1 MKKKLAVATTAVL
14 AMTMCLSMTACK
26 DGASASALLPK
37 YAGKYSTTVTTVTN
51 FSADAYYEQDEY
63 SYADSNGVV
72 VLKKMAKTPSTDPN
86 AINTYYSLY
95 NIVKNTFVLQDQA
108 ERIYQLNDT
117 LYYAVNLVEN
127 TYTLYDSASGVY
139 ASGVKGSPDNGVFT
153 RKDGARIY
161 VAPNGKVKEETNP
174 FAKIVPADVPAD
186 VPAVEKVGDYYLDGP
201 IQTGIFDVF
210 NEKGEWKDSV
220 NLKIELNISADA
232 ATQQYWTI
240 GNKIFFQT
248 LRTLPA
254 MEEEYDYSLGDTK
267 YDLDTYSYDLKK
279 GSGKELK
286 NFDYL
291 VEDMFPDKPQE
302 AVLSYNDST
311 IIATVQKID
320 DGTLSQRY
328 VQSFNASG
336 KVAVDLQ
343 KLVPGA
349 TSCSKVADDKIALS
363 DASGYAYIYK
373 GSKRVATIPSRYQV
387 AGNYVYNYNESNKT
401 LDIYDFKGKSILNA
415 ENVTDYSRTYND
427 NLIYSVQ
434 PEPTDATQ
442 VTYASLYVFDV
453 KKGTSTLIGTN
464 SDTVEYEDMG
474 LGYTVTTKSGETET
488 CATHFYDNST
498 VINGELDEPVTFFN
512 DSEKGKTYLMFAVE
526 ANGTTTFYSI
536 VVTSPYEK

>member
-1 MKKKLAVATTAVL
+1 MKKKLAIATTAVL

-37 YAGKYSTTVTTVTN
+37 MAGKYSTTVSTITN

-95 NIVKNTFVLQDQA
+95 NVEKNAIVLQDQA
-108 ERIYQLNDT
+108 EPIHQLNDT
-117 LYYAVNLVEN
+117 LYYAENSIEN

-139 ASGVKGSPDNGVFT
+139 VSGVEGMADTTSGVFV
-153 RKDGARIY
+153 RKNGARIY

-174 FAKIVPADVPAD
+174 FAKIVSLNPR
-186 VPAVEKVGDYYLDGP
+186 EVGDYYLDFSGP
-201 IQTGIFDVF
+201 MTSGIFDVY

-248 LRTLPA
+248 LRALPA

-286 NFDYL
+286 NFDYF
-291 VEDMFPDKPQE
+291 VEDMLPGEPQE

-320 DGTLSQRY
+320 DGALSQSY
-328 VQSFNASG
+328 LQSFNASG

-349 TSCSKVADDKIALS
+349 IGCRPVSEDKIALF
-363 DASGYAYIYK
+363 DTSGYAYIYK
-373 GSKRVATIPSRYQV
+373 GSKRVATIPSGYQV
-387 AGNYVYNYNESNKT
+387 AGNYVYHYDGMDDT

-474 LGYTVTTKSGETET
+474 LGYTVTTKSGETMT
-488 CATHFYDNST
+488 YKTYFYDSST
-498 VINGELDEPVTFFN
+498 VIDGMIDAPVAY
-512 DSEKGKTYLMFAVE
+512 SEDYETGKMYAVFATE
-526 ANGTTTFYSI
+526 ANGTTTFYSV